1 MENSMVTKT
10 LKELAELV
18 GGEASGD
25 LNTIIT
31 GAADISDAV
40 EGDIVFAESP
50 KLMVEAEK
58 SAASAIIT
66 SFGIPGDSKP
76 VIRVQNPRYAF
87 ARVLEAFSP
96 VAERE
101 IGIHPSAYVGQNV
114 TIGERVSVGFNAY
127 IGNDVVLGND
137 VTIRPFA
144 YVGNSVNIGDG
155 CTIHPFVSIYDGV
168 TIGNRVIIHSGSV
181 IGADGFGYTRVGD
194 THYKIP
200 QIGTVIICD
209 DVEIG
214 ANVTIDRA
222 RTGKTEIGRGTK
234 IDNLVQIGH
243 NCSIGENCIIV
254 AQVGLSGSITVG
266 NRVILAGQAGLKDHI
281 TIGDDAIICARSG
294 VIGDIPPGAFV
305 SGYPARSHKEQ
316 LRIAA
321 ATQKLPE
328 LAKLVQELEK
338 RIKALEEQSK

>member
-1 MENSMVTKT
+1 MEQKVITKT
-10 LKELAELV
+10 LGEIAELV
-18 GGEASGD
+18 GGEACGD

-31 GAADISDAV
+31 GAADISDAR
-40 EGDIVFAESP
+40 EGDIVFAESQ
-50 KLMVEAEK
+50 KLMTEAEQ

-66 SFGIPGDSKP
+66 SFEISGDSKP

-96 VAERE
+96 AVERE
-101 IGIHPSAYVGQNV
+101 VGIHPSAYIGQNV
-114 TIGERVSVGFNAY
+114 AIGERVSVGFNAY
-127 IGNDVVLGND
+127 IGRDVVLGDD
-137 VTIRPFA
+137 VTICPFA
-144 YVGNSVNIGDG
+144 YIGNFVHIGDG

-168 TIGNRVIIHSGSV
+168 TIGKRVTIHSGSV

-194 THYKIP
+194 RHYKIP
-200 QIGTVIICD
+200 QIGTVVIHD

-222 RTGKTEIGRGTK
+222 RTGKTEIGSGTK
-234 IDNLVQIGH
+234 IDNLVQIAH
-243 NCSIGENCIIV
+243 NCTIGENCIIV

-281 TIGDDAIICARSG
+281 TIGDDAVICARSG
-294 VIGDIPPGAFV
+294 VIGDISPGAFV

-316 LRIAA
+316 MRIAA

-328 LAKLVQELEK
+328 LAKLIRELEK
-338 RIKALEEQSK
+338 RVKALEEGSK